1 MDEELFELEYTD
13 VFVEDINKFKKAGLR
28 NLLKKIELLV
38 NELKRHPEIGTGH
51 PEKLKGGTDEML
63 RRIDS
68 KHRLIYQVDE
78 ENKKVFLISAWGH
91 YGDK

>member
-38 NELKRHPEIGTGH
+38 NELKKT
-51 PEKLKGGTDEML
+51 
-63 RRIDS
+63 S
-68 KHRLIYQVDE
+68 
-78 ENKKVFLISAWGH
+78 
-91 YGDK
+91 